1 MNTSTATYIR
11 SASSLSDG
19 AGAAGATSV
28 DHGPAQAALHNVRR
42 LVSAYVALSILTL
55 LVIAVLRDDNGA
67 VNSAVWTRGAVVM
80 ASSLVS
86 LSFVLRAASGS
97 RRAFLRLRIASAVM
111 VVAIAAIVAS
121 PGSFPVW
128 LTVEQGVCGL
138 LLLGVA
144 VLVNG
149 RHLRSHFASR

>member
-1 MNTSTATYIR
+1 
-11 SASSLSDG
+11 
-19 AGAAGATSV
+19 
-28 DHGPAQAALHNVRR
+28 VRR
-42 LVSAYVALSILTL
+42 LVSAYVALSVLTL

-149 RHLRSHFASR
+149 RQLRSHFASR